1 MIRSWSPI
9 RTTAPGVLPERIAS
23 LTRPDIAERC
33 SSEKRGSA
41 VRASAS
47 EKQDNR
53 IRIDTMA
60 LRVSLNTDR
69 QDLFISEVFMAT
81 AYRDLVYQRRGLLN
95 QGLLTPSD
103 SVFLRATFVAWGSG
117 LSPSASYTFLGF
129 QSIHPL
135 VPTSSEALI
144 CSLISGPEKDRLSK
158 A

>member
-1 MIRSWSPI
+1 M
-9 RTTAPGVLPERIAS
+9 RTTAPGVLPECIAA
-23 LTRPDIAERC
+23 LTRPDMADRR

-41 VRASAS
+41 VRASARG
-47 EKQDNR
+47 KQDNR
-53 IRIDTMA
+53 IRTDRMA
-60 LRVSLNTDR
+60 LQVSLNTDR
-69 QDLFISEVFMAT
+69 QDLFISELFIAT
-81 AYRDLVYQRRGLLN
+81 AHRALVYQRKGLLN
-95 QGLLTPSD
+95 QGRPTPSD
-103 SVFLRATFVAWGSG
+103 SVFLSATFVIWDSG